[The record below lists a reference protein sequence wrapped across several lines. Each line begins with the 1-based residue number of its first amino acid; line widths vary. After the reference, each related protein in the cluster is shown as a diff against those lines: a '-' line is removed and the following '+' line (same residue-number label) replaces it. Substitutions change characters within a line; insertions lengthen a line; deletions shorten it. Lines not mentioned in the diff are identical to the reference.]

1 MTKSALQIARAAYQ
15 PKLPK
20 ALKGHVKA
28 VAGEATQS
36 VADQE
41 AIQKLFPNTY
51 GMPLIKFETSAEAVS
66 FPVMNVGVI
75 LSGGQAPGGHNVI
88 SGLFDGIKKLNPENI
103 EAPPFP
109 IYRAFRDHSPP
120 NAAIPSSH
128 APRIPTFSACRV
140 AASNRTRDRTNVSP
154 LVQTNACSVRC
165 SPRGTPHRP
174 P

>member
-1 MTKSALQIARAAYQ
+1 MQVGDNLHGEGTTSVSIHTKYTNKMHEDPETNSDTCTDMGCRTASVSIHLSCSPRFHL
-15 PKLPK
+15 LPPRK
-20 ALKGHVKA
+20 QYLA
-28 VAGEATQS
+28 
-36 VADQE
+36 
-41 AIQKLFPNTY
+41 
-51 GMPLIKFETSAEAVS
+51 
-66 FPVMNVGVI
+66 
-75 LSGGQAPGGHNVI
+75 
-88 SGLFDGIKKLNPENI
+88 